1 MQKLTTFKF
10 RWLVWHRRI
19 GLVTCLSVFLWGI
32 SGMSHPI
39 MSRLQPAPVAFS
51 APAQQIYLSAIANPT
66 RILSHEHIARFTRL
80 SIVDVSGKSYFR
92 ISENSNKPARYF
104 VADKGEV
111 IQARELINGDEMYA
125 KQLATHYTGLPES
138 NITNARYITKFDD
151 DYLPVNQILPV
162 WKVEFSGDQH
172 LRAYVDTDQARL
184 STLIDDTRANL
195 TKLFRFG
202 HSWSFAEHLPRV
214 QLSIMALALSL
225 ALFSACSGLYLYV
238 RQRYHVK
245 QRLVAKPLHRWHR
258 RLGLIVAISTL
269 LFATSGLIH
278 LIISHQQQH
287 RVPSIKLQKYFI
299 TENISNTAWQQLGS
313 RPVNKLDLVGAANNP
328 MWLIQDAMPK
338 AQVAA
343 LSQEHEHHHEHSP
356 NAKSVNGMSLINAT
370 DSHTTI
376 SNVIDL
382 AKDKAAVYANQSVNQ
397 ITNAE
402 MINKFEGEYGFFFKR
417 LPVVK
422 VQFKGEGNPRY
433 YIEPST
439 GVLAAKI
446 TDSDALEGWIFA
458 YIHKWNFIGFNHDL
472 RDFLAALFALGN
484 VVVAF
489 IGILMFTNLGK
500 KSNGV

>member
-19 GLVTCLSVFLWGI
+19 GLVTCLSIFLWGI

-51 APAQQIYLSAIANPT
+51 TPVQQIDLAAIANPAKVLT
-66 RILSHEHIARFTRL
+66 HAHIARFTRL
-80 SIVDVSGKSYFR
+80 SIVDISGKTHLR
-92 ISENSNKPARYF
+92 VSEKIGKPARYF
-104 VADKGEV
+104 AAGNDDRVTY
-111 IQARELINGDEMYA
+111 RELIDGDEMYA
-125 KQLATHYTGLPES
+125 KQLAKHYTGLSES
-138 NITNARYITKFDD
+138 SIKSARYITEFND

-162 WKVEFSGDQH
+162 WRVEFSVDQH

-202 HSWSFAEHLPRV
+202 HNWSFVEHLPRV

-225 ALFSACSGLYLYV
+225 ALFSACSGFYLYV

-278 LIISHQQQH
+278 LVVSYQQQH
-287 RVPSIKLQKYFI
+287 RVVPIKVDEYFI

-458 YIHKWNFIGFNHDL
+458 YIHKWNFISFNHDL

-489 IGILMFTNLGK
+489 MGILMFANLGK
-500 KSNGV
+500 KSKSI